1 MEFPF
6 RDRAGKSPLHE
17 KVLLLEMNGTLF
29 QKFAIGYYD
38 AIRDVFHVWESG
50 HLPSDGYLCGEWPVG
65 EPYEGIWCPMP
76 KKSSQEVG
84 ERRIKSWMEMPAAL
98 DDMKKLDVMEEDMDK
113 VLEKSGCCQQYLV
126 CTDDWKLTIC
136 EVSSFTGHGKG
147 FGAFMP
153 ATVNELLYHMN
164 SLVPKSR
171 IRYAVN
177 LAEWHAKSRN
187 AMFRKKVDAER
198 LLIRMKGNDLS
209 YMQQEDIMRR
219 LESIVLEQIKEEE
232 EQDG

>member
-136 EVSSFTGHGKG
+136 EVSSFTGDGERIIVSYEQPCAEVQDTVCREPRRMACKEQERHVPQESGRRAAPHSDEGKRPLIHAAG
-147 FGAFMP
+147 GHHAAAGEHRTGADKGGGR
-153 ATVNELLYHMN
+153 TG
-164 SLVPKSR
+164 
-171 IRYAVN
+171 
-177 LAEWHAKSRN
+177 W
-187 AMFRKKVDAER
+187 
-198 LLIRMKGNDLS
+198 LIR
-209 YMQQEDIMRR
+209 
-219 LESIVLEQIKEEE
+219 
-232 EQDG
+232 